1 MSIIPLGITLVAPI
15 FYSWVKWRR
24 RAEDSQSIAFVG
36 LDRKRHWATY
46 RSILRGNRIDD
57 PVVLTIFESIHD
69 HLRRSVAAVVATTV
83 AIAVMAR
90 ALVEASGA
98 DVSLWVPVAIVML
111 AGGAIAEHGWF
122 INGAGLVIDRS
133 HHWRTSLMFGDRDVT
148 RTSTFA
154 EPLMQYAEPR

>member
-1 MSIIPLGITLVAPI
+1 MSIIPLGITLVAAI
-15 FYSWVKWRR
+15 SYSWVKWRR
-24 RAEDSQSIAFVG
+24 RPEDSQSIAFVG
-36 LDRKRHWATY
+36 LDRKRQWATY

-111 AGGAIAEHGWF
+111 AGGAIAEP
-122 INGAGLVIDRS
+122 AGSSTEPVS
-133 HHWRTSLMFGDRDVT
+133 SLIAAITEGHPSCLETAMSLLPAPSPSR
-148 RTSTFA
+148 
-154 EPLMQYAEPR
+154 